1 MIGKEKKASVLFLV
15 ERKWL
20 LPNVFLFDALF
31 PRYKITIL
39 KVCTAFLLL
48 RSLCLRKVGFFLWGF
63 VFGVFWE
70 GLVVGLFFLSSFL
83 MISITIELLALYLK
97 PVALTAI
104 FFFLSFFVNKIRSCR
119 FFFAAVFHFT
129 GKRTAMYNFTSL
141 QQTLKGF

>member
-1 MIGKEKKASVLFLV
+1 MPQKS
-15 ERKWL
+15 
-20 LPNVFLFDALF
+20 
-31 PRYKITIL
+31 
-39 KVCTAFLLL
+39 
-48 RSLCLRKVGFFLWGF
+48 GFFPLGFRFWGF
-63 VFGVFWE
+63 LGGIGCWLIF
-70 GLVVGLFFLSSFL
+70 SF